1 MNSIYIHQLNSLS
14 ECFKS
19 IYQKSGKTKSQKIT
33 IETVGER
40 EDLYFNILPILFD
53 IDIIYKSKDQYDK
66 NINLTKSDAIL
77 LDGEGIAL
85 TQSKYNIKFNSEKD
99 VFYLSEYED
108 INLLKPLEFLKENN
122 LFYY

>member
-19 IYQKSGKTKSQKIT
+19 IHQKSGKTKSQKIT

-53 IDIIYKSKDQYDK
+53 IDIIYKSKDQFDK
-66 NINLTKSDAIL
+66 SVNITKSDAIF
-77 LDGEGIAL
+77 LDGEGISL
-85 TQSKYNIKFNSEKD
+85 TQSKYNIKFDIEKD
-99 VFYLSEYED
+99 IFYLSEYENVN
-108 INLLKPLEFLKENN
+108 ILKPLEFLKDNN

>member
-19 IYQKSGKTKSQKIT
+19 IHQKSGKTNSQKIT

-53 IDIIYKSKDQYDK
+53 IDIIYKSKDQFDK
-66 NINLTKSDAIL
+66 NVNITKSDAIF
-77 LDGEGIAL
+77 LDGEGISL
-85 TQSKYNIKFNSEKD
+85 TQSKYNIKFDIEKD
-99 VFYLSEYED
+99 IFYLSEYED
-108 INLLKPLEFLKENN
+108 INILKPLEFLKDNN

>member
-14 ECFKS
+14 ECFKY
-19 IYQKSGKTKSQKIT
+19 IHQKSGKTKSQKIT

-53 IDIIYKSKDQYDK
+53 INIIYKSKDQFDK
-66 NINLTKSDAIL
+66 NVNITKSDAIF
-77 LDGEGIAL
+77 LDGEGISL
-85 TQSKYNIKFNSEKD
+85 TQSKYNIKFDIEKD
-99 VFYLSEYED
+99 IFYLSEYED
-108 INLLKPLEFLKENN
+108 INILKPLEFLKDNN